1 MIMIKTIFAIA
12 LSALAFVV
20 PASADPVPSNRRTD
34 WTFTGVP
41 GGIPNRTTICATFSP
56 GATASAINNA
66 INACNNGVVFL
77 NAGTYSSAS
86 LSGTINVYKSNV
98 TLRGAGADQT
108 ILTGLNVINLG
119 NGGNV
124 SLGTA
129 ITSGATKDSTTFTVA
144 STANLS
150 VGTMIEVDRIDD
162 PNLVV
167 NTGNQDGGNR
177 NVTQVNMITA
187 VSGNAI
193 TVRNPFVYDFS
204 TGSPRVKYYFT
215 GITRNSGVEN
225 LRIDHG
231 GFSGGNNFSIQYC
244 DACWLRGIES
254 GRAMGYHFVVLGT
267 LNMEI
272 RDSYIHDGGSGP
284 NNSGTNFFGNYLF
297 GANSSAKIENNIFN
311 KNFPAIE
318 LNNSSSGLY
327 IGYNFSYGS
336 PSQSGTNLVTWTF
349 DDGHAPFNVMNLYE
363 GNIGEMWGADN
374 FFGGTGYGT
383 ALRNYFTGF
392 NPNFGVNGDAVW
404 LDRLAYY
411 YNVVGNV
418 LGSANQNPA
427 AYTGCDTP
435 AIYRLG
441 YPNLGNCS
449 TTPWDGFSPAGGYPD
464 PKVAATLLRW
474 GNYDYFNKAT
484 RFVTSEIPAGVT
496 VPTDQVIPNSY
507 YYSGR
512 PAWWPTGIAWPPIG
526 PDVTGGNGDTSGHVN
541 KIPAQACW
549 ELRNLLTGGSFNA
562 SACYG
567 AVISNPNFTISV
579 GASPST
585 GGTVSGAGTFASG
598 SSRTVTASPNSGFTF
613 SNWTENGS
621 VVSTSASFTFTL
633 NANRNLVANF
643 TGNFNIIS
651 LSASPP
657 AGGALSGAGTFP
669 SGSSR
674 TVTATANSGFTFSN
688 WTENGSVVSS
698 SASFTFTLSANR
710 TLVANFTTNPANRT
724 ITLSASPPA
733 GGTVSGAGAF
743 APGSSR
749 TVTAT
754 ANSGFTFANW
764 TENGSAVSS
773 SASFTFTLNA
783 NRVLVANFTANPGN
797 NTVAVSASPSAGG
810 TVSGAGAFP
819 SGSSRTVTAT
829 PNSGYKFDSWTE
841 NGNVVSASAN
851 YTFTLTANRN
861 LVANFSI
868 GADLL
873 CRVASPLG
881 DFNGDR
887 KADLV
892 LRRTSDGLIWQYL
905 MNGAQVQ
912 SAQTLGAVGVDWALA
927 AVADFNGDG
936 TADLLFRRSDGML
949 SLSLVSGAKILAGQ
963 VIGSI
968 GPDFDLVG
976 TADFNGD
983 GRADMLF
990 RRKSDGMLALYLVNG
1005 FQIVQFQF
1013 LGAVGV
1019 DWNIQGVADFAG
1031 DGHAGIL
1038 FRRTT
1043 DGMLSLYLFNG
1054 FQNVGAQMIGAVG
1067 MDWSVVG
1074 VRDFNGDGRADML
1087 LRRSSDGML
1096 SLYLMN
1102 GFQMLGAQLL
1112 GAVGTDFNLMA
1123 IGDLNGDGRADM
1135 VFRRA
1140 SDGLLWAYQ
1149 MDGFQI
1155 LQSQPIGSVGMDFQG
1170 CYGQPPV
1177 PAPLG

>member
-1 MIMIKTIFAIA
+1 MAGKPETTRELALGNSQCLYLCDPISVVSNGVGGRYARAAGAAYKFFAHWSDFRHGFFTSYCDNCASASFFSMSLSMIMIKTIFAIA
-12 LSALAFVV
+12 LSALAFVAS
-20 PASADPVPSNRRTD
+20 ASADPVPSNRRTD

-119 NGGNV
+119 NGANV

-144 STANLS
+144 STTNLS
-150 VGTMIEVDRIDD
+150 VGTMIEIDRIDD

-193 TVRNPFVYDFS
+193 TVRNPFIYDFS

-254 GRAMGYHFVVLGT
+254 GRATGYHFVVLGT

-418 LGSANQNPA
+418 LGSASQSPA

-449 TTPWDGFSPAGGYPD
+449 TAPWDGFSPAGGYPD

-507 YYSGR
+507 SYSGR
-512 PAWWPTGIAWPPIG
+512 PAWWPTSIAWPPIG
-526 PDVTGGNGDTSGHVN
+526 PDVAGGNGDTSGHVN

-549 ELRNLLTGGSFNA
+549 ESRNLLTGGSFNA

-567 AVISNPNFTISV
+567 AMTGNQNATIAVS
-579 GASPST
+579 ASPSA

-598 SSRTVTASPNSGFTF
+598 SSRTVTASPNSGYTF
-613 SNWTENGS
+613 ANWTENGS

-643 TGNFNIIS
+643 TGSFKVIS
-651 LSASPP
+651 LSASPSA
-657 AGGALSGAGTFP
+657 AGAVSGAGTFP

-698 SASFTFTLSANR
+698 SASFA
-710 TLVANFTTNPANRT
+710 
-724 ITLSASPPA
+724 
-733 GGTVSGAGAF
+733 
-743 APGSSR
+743 
-749 TVTAT
+749 
-754 ANSGFTFANW
+754 
-764 TENGSAVSS
+764 
-773 SASFTFTLNA
+773 FTLNA

-829 PNSGYKFDSWTE
+829 ANSGFTFANWTE

-868 GADLL
+868 GTDLL

-949 SLSLVSGAKILAGQ
+949 SLSLVSGAKVLAGQ

-990 RRKSDGMLALYLVNG
+990 RRRSDGMLALYLVNG

-1019 DWNIQGVADFAG
+1019 D
-1031 DGHAGIL
+1031 
-1038 FRRTT
+1038 
-1043 DGMLSLYLFNG
+1043 S
-1054 FQNVGAQMIGAVG
+1054 
-1067 MDWSVVG
+1067 
-1074 VRDFNGDGRADML
+1074 
-1087 LRRSSDGML
+1087 
-1096 SLYLMN
+1096 
-1102 GFQMLGAQLL
+1102 
-1112 GAVGTDFNLMA
+1112 
-1123 IGDLNGDGRADM
+1123 
-1135 VFRRA
+1135 
-1140 SDGLLWAYQ
+1140 
-1149 MDGFQI
+1149 
-1155 LQSQPIGSVGMDFQG
+1155 
-1170 CYGQPPV
+1170 
-1177 PAPLG
+1177 